1 VTEILKNLN
10 PAQQEAVRVAGGP
23 LLILAGAGSG
33 KTRVLT
39 TRVAY
44 LVAEMGVKP
53 ENILLLTFTNKAAEE
68 MMKRVT
74 ALLRPLG
81 IARGYVGQG
90 GTFHSFCAK
99 ILRRYASEEGLSEN
113 FVIFDVADQLETV
126 KQAMSRVGVDSKS
139 VKPYSVLA
147 AISSAK
153 NELIGPEEYAG
164 FARGN
169 FSQAVARIYLAY
181 QQMLSRY
188 HALDFDDLLVKSVK
202 LLQENSR
209 VLAKL
214 QDQYKYILVDEY
226 QDTNKAQYQ
235 ITKLLS
241 AKDKN
246 LTVVGDASQAIY
258 SWRGA
263 DYRNLLLLKMDYP
276 DLITINLEQNYRST
290 QTILDAAY
298 QVISKNKNHPILK
311 LWTDKGAGQKIKIFE
326 AETELEEA
334 QFVLQQI
341 KSNYSDY
348 AVLYRTNAQ
357 SRVLE
362 EAFLHAGIPYTLVGG
377 VRFYERKEVKDV
389 LAYLRLVVNQED
401 EIARKRAEKNGKG
414 RLNKLIMNSEKLT
427 IEEPTLEIL
436 DKVLELTDYLEQYNE
451 LDEEDAVRLENIK
464 ELRSVAT
471 QFPKLVEFLENI
483 ALTERESRRAGEF
496 KNGAVTL
503 MTMHAAKGLE
513 FKTVFLVGMEEGL
526 FPHSRSLMD
535 PAQMEEERRLCYVGM
550 TRAMDELY
558 LSYAQRRL
566 FFGQRSSNMVSR
578 FLADIPEKLIDNSG
592 PTSPARR
599 RVSVGAVASNW
610 GFDESGNWKWKPD
623 EVDF

>member
-1 VTEILKNLN
+1 MTEILNELN
-10 PAQQEAVRVAGGP
+10 KQQKEAVVASGSP

-39 TRVAY
+39 VRVAY
-44 LVAEMGVKP
+44 LISQKTVAP

-68 MMKRVT
+68 MMKRVNK
-74 ALLRPLG
+74 L
-81 IARGYVGQG
+81 VGTQAYG
-90 GTFHSFCAK
+90 GTFHSFCARV
-99 ILRRYASEEGLSEN
+99 LRRFATEADLSQN
-113 FVIFDVADQLETV
+113 FVIFDVADQLDTI
-126 KQAMSRVGVDSKS
+126 KQAMELVGVDSKS
-139 VKPYSVLA
+139 VKPSSVLA
-147 AISSAK
+147 AISEAK
-153 NELIGPEEYAG
+153 NELISPAEYAG

-169 FSQAVARIYLAY
+169 FSLSVARVYLAY
-181 QQMLSRY
+181 QQLLNKY
-188 HALDFDDLLVKSVK
+188 HALDFDDLLVKTVK
-202 LLQENSR
+202 LFQENSE
-209 VLAKL
+209 VLDTL
-214 QDQYKYILVDEY
+214 QEQYKYILVDEY

-235 ITKLLS
+235 ITKLLAS
-241 AKDKN
+241 KYKN

-263 DYRNLLLLKMDYP
+263 DFRNLLLLKMDYP
-276 DLITINLEQNYRST
+276 DLVTINLEQNYRST
-290 QTILDAAY
+290 QTILDAAF

-311 LWTDKGAGQKIKIFE
+311 LWTDKGLGQKIRVFE
-326 AETELEEA
+326 AETELQEA
-334 QFVLQQI
+334 QFVLREI
-341 KSNYSDY
+341 RGKYSDY

-377 VRFYERKEVKDV
+377 VRFYERKEIKDV
-389 LAYLRLVVNQED
+389 LAYLRLIVNPED
-401 EIARKRAEKNGKG
+401 EISRKRAEKNGKG
-414 RLNKLIMNSEKLT
+414 RLNKLLAISDQLSV
-427 IEEPTLEIL
+427 EEPTLKIL
-436 DKVLELTDYLEQYNE
+436 DRVLETTNYIGQYNE
-451 LDEEDAVRLENIK
+451 LLEEDAARLENIK

-483 ALTERESRRAGEF
+483 ALTERESRRTGEF

-550 TRAMDELY
+550 TRAMEQLVIT
-558 LSYAQRRL
+558 YAQRRL
-566 FFGQRSSNMVSR
+566 FFGQRSNNMVSR
-578 FLADIPEKLIDNSG
+578 FLADIPESLIEANQEIKLIKKS
-592 PTSPARR
+592 SKK
-599 RVSVGAVASNW
+599 VSESW
-610 GFDESGNWKWKPD
+610 GFDEEGNWKWKPD